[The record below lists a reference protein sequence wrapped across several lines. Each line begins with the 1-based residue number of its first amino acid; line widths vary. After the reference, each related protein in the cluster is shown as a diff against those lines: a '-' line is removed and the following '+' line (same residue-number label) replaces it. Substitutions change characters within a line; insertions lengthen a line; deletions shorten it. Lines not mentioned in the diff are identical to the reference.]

1 MHTLRST
8 LLVAL
13 CAFVLGCSDG
23 SDTGSPTPPVPPE
36 PPPPPP
42 PTDLES
48 TGVYQGRI
56 VTTSGELALVTF
68 TLARDGQTAIAIQ
81 TGNSGATD
89 RVLWGET
96 SAAGGELDFS
106 GSDSEDGAAV
116 ELTFSAGD
124 GQLSGEVRLPGLTG
138 DAEAQLTPY
147 SGDTGVA
154 AGSFSRQDSPGGLT
168 TLTIDGES
176 VTVSAPCSGE
186 GTLTTPDT
194 GVNIHRLSLGQD
206 CLGWEALGSLVT
218 LDGGAIV
225 LELSGNDGLTTRLY
239 QP

>member
-1 MHTLRST
+1 MHSLRST

-23 SDTGSPTPPVPPE
+23 SDTGAPVPPAPPE

-42 PTDLES
+42 PTDLEA
-48 TGVYQGRI
+48 TGVYQGRVI
-56 VTTSGELALVTF
+56 TTSGELALLTF

-81 TGNSGATD
+81 TGDSGAAN

-116 ELTFSAGD
+116 ELTFSADD
-124 GQLSGEVRLPGLTG
+124 GQLSGEFRLPGLTG

-147 SGDTGVA
+147 SGDTGVPE
-154 AGSFSRQDSPGGLT
+154 GSFSRQDSLGGLT

-176 VTVSAPCSGE
+176 VTVSAPCSGG
-186 GTLTTPDT
+186 GTLTTPDSE
-194 GVNIHRLSLGQD
+194 VNVHRLRLDPD

-218 LDGGAIV
+218 LDGGTPV
-225 LELSGNDGLTTRLY
+225 LELSGSNGLTTRLY

>member
-1 MHTLRST
+1 MLRST
-8 LLVAL
+8 LLTAL
-13 CAFVLGCSDG
+13 CALVLGCSDG
-23 SDTGSPTPPVPPE
+23 SDTGSPTPPAPPE
-36 PPPPPP
+36 PPPPP
-42 PTDLES
+42 PTDLEA

-56 VTTSGELALVTF
+56 ITTSGELALLTF

-81 TGNSGATD
+81 TGDSGAAD

-96 SAAGGELDFS
+96 SAAGGELDFT

-116 ELTFSAGD
+116 ELTFSAD
-124 GQLSGEVRLPGLTG
+124 EGQLSGEFRLPGLTG

-147 SGDTGVA
+147 SREAVVP
-154 AGSFSRQDSPGGLT
+154 AGSFSREDSLGGLT

-194 GVNIHRLSLGQD
+194 GVNIHRLSLDQD
-206 CLGWEALGSLVT
+206 CLGWEALGSVVT
-218 LDGGAIV
+218 LDGGTPV
-225 LELSGNDGLTTRLY
+225 LELSGSDGLTTRLY